1 MIADIPGAAHM
12 TVKGLAYLLA
22 DTANLDGWRRF
33 NTEILSAEAVP
44 AVPAVPAASAGDDS
58 GGAPDVGR
66 LALRFDERPV
76 RLLLRSAAEEGVP
89 VPGWEVTDRD
99 TAEVLLRQA
108 GLGGVTGQSIEA
120 AARGVEGFYLFADPA
135 GNLAELCWGPKS
147 ADQPF
152 RGGSRPHAGFRTGE
166 LGLGHVVWSMADI
179 GPAAGFY
186 RDVLGFRPSDHATV
200 PGRMEFFHVNPRH
213 HSLALGELGFE
224 GLHHL
229 MVEVL
234 ELDDLGRAYD
244 AALDGDWEIIT
255 RLGRHSNDHVTSFYV
270 RTPSGWAI
278 EVGWGGLLIT
288 DEDAWQVR
296 ALTEGP
302 SLWGH
307 ERTWV
312 GPEMQQRQRV
322 LRAAAA
328 AANLRAPLHVP
339 AGIPMDV
346 NGVPLG

>member
-1 MIADIPGAAHM
+1 M
-12 TVKGLAYLLA
+12 TVTGLAYLRA
-22 DTANLDGWRRF
+22 DTADLDGWRRF
-33 NTEILSAEAVP
+33 NAQILAAEEVD
-44 AVPAVPAASAGDDS
+44 GD
-58 GGAPDVGR
+58 GGAGGAGGAR
-66 LALRFDERPV
+66 LGLRFDERPV
-76 RLLLRSAAEEGVP
+76 RLVLRAAEVEIAP
-89 VPGWEVTDRD
+89 VPGWEVRDQD
-99 TAEVLLRQA
+99 TAEALLHQA
-108 GLGGVTGQSIEA
+108 GLGGVTGQSVEA
-120 AARGVEGFYLFADPA
+120 AARGVAGFYLFADPA
-135 GNLAELCWGPKS
+135 GQLAELCWGPTS
-147 ADQPF
+147 IDQPF
-152 RGGSRPHAGFRTGE
+152 CGGSRPHGGFRTGE

-179 GPAAGFY
+179 GPAAAFY

-200 PGRMEFFHVNPRH
+200 PGRLEFFHVNPRH

-229 MVEVL
+229 MVEVR

-270 RTPSGWAI
+270 RTPSGWAV

-296 ALTEGP
+296 ELTEGP

-312 GPEMQQRQRV
+312 GPEMQQRQRD

-339 AGIPMDV
+339 AGIPADLE
-346 NGVPLG
+346 GRPLG